1 MKKSL
6 LFVSIS
12 LVALLGITSCNNN
25 SNDSSSTS
33 PVSSSTTV
41 TSSSSTTNPSSTT
54 TPASSSSSTTPS
66 GFEDDTPKPTEEN
79 LPEGTVVRD
88 YNPAF
93 DTMVD
98 DFSGET
104 STGTLSDTGATYQSK
119 PYLKVAL
126 HSKWDEG
133 TTSDSERMV
142 PTTPDRAIYKMA
154 TGTYDLVSMD
164 AIGFRVRL
172 AKGSTPIAL
181 SNLIFG
187 CRGADTVQVY
197 PINLANAVDA
207 DSSPLEEIGYEYK
220 DLMISVKNSVD
231 DNVMYAN
238 PDGTASSLQ
247 VTSTMLGF
255 HLYATGDFKGDIEIE
270 EVFAI
275 KGSTRTV
282 IDNFNRATV
291 GNGLEN
297 AYWAGSTGTI
307 EGRRAVINEG
317 GSYKVS
323 KADAT
328 PAANVALSVKG
339 DSTGLTV
346 TPVKANGDEG
356 TAVAWSELKD
366 SEGKA
371 LPTILKNTYASY
383 VVDIEKSGLGSDV
396 VGVKLSSTT
405 EVSVNK
411 VFLTDLVDVVAQDYP
426 AIERTGVFDNFNR
439 TQNSFTSD
447 WDASAT
453 DPIVVNAGL
462 NGCVSY
468 NGAELISIGNGA
480 LKLGATDDYINF
492 VEGSKT
498 GVEGAKYLVF
508 RMKTE
513 GTLDNFRI
521 MVDNMSQPVYFN
533 DWYAAPGTLS
543 KDTPYV
549 DSTSGYSL
557 YVIDLEE
564 SGLGSMK
571 DQITFFYTGTADLFI
586 DEVFYAN
593 DMSRETEVVSAK
605 LNEADLVADFSTGD
619 YVYVGNCYVGDS
631 DIVAVTLKGDG
642 ETTLEAIRIELGGK
656 QAWFKDGIVDVHG
669 DLIDYTTAL
678 PTEDVTYYIPLRANG
693 LEKGDGTLHIHAGAY
708 NGIKGSLTITALG
721 TYNYVPN
728 TKVVMAENKEV
739 SNNAYNYICGN
750 DGHIAGPKYL
760 TMVVT
765 GDLSTMRIED
775 AAGNEW
781 WAKDGKIILADGSV
795 LDASTP
801 FAEETTIVIDLVA
814 TGLSN
819 NVQIHIHNGGAVD
832 TTVTY
837 KSITLTADNLN
848 YSEIMSALFPAEV
861 E

>member
-41 TSSSSTTNPSSTT
+41 TSSSTTNPSSTT

-172 AKGSTPIAL
+172 AKDSTPIAL

-339 DSTGLTV
+339 DSTGLKV

-549 DSTSGYSL
+549 DSASGYSL

-642 ETTLEAIRIELGGK
+642 ETTLEAIRFELGGK

>member
-41 TSSSSTTNPSSTT
+41 TSSSTTNPSSTT

-339 DSTGLTV
+339 DSTGLKV

-642 ETTLEAIRIELGGK
+642 ETTLEAIRFELGGK

-848 YSEIMSALFPAEV
+848 YSEIMSSLFPAEV

>member
-41 TSSSSTTNPSSTT
+41 TSSTTNPSSTT

-133 TTSDSERMV
+133 ITSDSERMV

-346 TPVKANGDEG
+346 TPVKANDDEG

-642 ETTLEAIRIELGGK
+642 ETTLEAIRFELGGK

>member
-41 TSSSSTTNPSSTT
+41 TSSSTTNPSSTT

-339 DSTGLTV
+339 DSTGLKV

-605 LNEADLVADFSTGD
+605 LNEADLVANFSTGD

-642 ETTLEAIRIELGGK
+642 ETTLEAIRFELGGK

>member
-41 TSSSSTTNPSSTT
+41 TSSSTTNPSSTT

-346 TPVKANGDEG
+346 TPVKVNGDEG

-405 EVSVNK
+405 KVSVNK

-468 NGAELISIGNGA
+468 NGAELISIGNGT

-642 ETTLEAIRIELGGK
+642 ETTLEAIRFELGGK

>member
-33 PVSSSTTV
+33 PVISSTTV
-41 TSSSSTTNPSSTT
+41 TSSSTTNPSSTT

-549 DSTSGYSL
+549 DSASGYSL

-642 ETTLEAIRIELGGK
+642 ETTLEAIRFELGGK

-693 LEKGDGTLHIHAGAY
+693 LEKGDGTPHIHAGAY

>member
-41 TSSSSTTNPSSTT
+41 TSSTTNPSSTT

-66 GFEDDTPKPTEEN
+66 GFEDDTQKPTEEN

-642 ETTLEAIRIELGGK
+642 ETTLEAIRFELGGK

-832 TTVTY
+832 TTVTF

>member
-41 TSSSSTTNPSSTT
+41 TSSTTNPSSTT

-104 STGTLSDTGATYQSK
+104 STGTLSDTGTTYQSK

-172 AKGSTPIAL
+172 AKDSTPIAL

-642 ETTLEAIRIELGGK
+642 ETTLEAIRFELGGK

-775 AAGNEW
+775 AADNEW

>member
-41 TSSSSTTNPSSTT
+41 TSSTTNPSSTT

-339 DSTGLTV
+339 DSTGLKV

-605 LNEADLVADFSTGD
+605 LNEADLVSDFSTGD

-642 ETTLEAIRIELGGK
+642 ETTLEAIRFELGGK

>member
-41 TSSSSTTNPSSTT
+41 TSSTTNPSSTT

-492 VEGSKT
+492 VECSKT

-642 ETTLEAIRIELGGK
+642 ETTLEAIRFELGGK

-832 TTVTY
+832 TTVTF

>member
-41 TSSSSTTNPSSTT
+41 TSSTTNPSSTT

-564 SGLGSMK
+564 SGLRSMK

-642 ETTLEAIRIELGGK
+642 ETTLEAIRFELGGK

-832 TTVTY
+832 TTVTF

>member
-41 TSSSSTTNPSSTT
+41 TSSTTNPSSTT

-339 DSTGLTV
+339 DSTGLKV

-605 LNEADLVADFSTGD
+605 LNEADLVANFSTGD

-642 ETTLEAIRIELGGK
+642 ETTLEAIRFELGGK

>member
-41 TSSSSTTNPSSTT
+41 TSSSTTNPSSTT

-447 WDASAT
+447 WDASAK

-642 ETTLEAIRIELGGK
+642 ETTLEAIRFELGGK

-708 NGIKGSLTITALG
+708 NGNKGSLTITALG

>member
-41 TSSSSTTNPSSTT
+41 TSSTTNPSSTT

-593 DMSRETEVVSAK
+593 DMSRETKVVSAK

-642 ETTLEAIRIELGGK
+642 ETTLEAIRFELGGK

-861 E
+861 K

>member
-41 TSSSSTTNPSSTT
+41 TSSTTNPSSTT

-533 DWYAAPGTLS
+533 DWYAAPRTLS

-642 ETTLEAIRIELGGK
+642 ETTLEAIRFELGGK

-848 YSEIMSALFPAEV
+848 YSEIMSSLFPAEV